1 MTERTAPDPGAIA
14 CPFVAFEGD
23 RDERSDR
30 PDHRHRCYAEV
41 RPAPRAAAHQGAFC
55 LSPGFAA
62 CPSFQDWARREAAR
76 ARVAA
81 ASSLADEDLAGL
93 ARGSTDRRAKA
104 DVADAD
110 DTDDVGGA
118 ERDDEADR
126 DAGGAGLAAWTGQPS
141 DAGTDADASEPP
153 MRNPQRD
160 WAAPPPWVVPG
171 GGSSGEP
178 AAPGFLTP
186 RRRRAPGD
194 APEAEAAGLS
204 GSRWLRDVVPG
215 ETLGDDILDR
225 PQERAADHDLERS
238 LAEDR
243 AARERVAG
251 SGADLAA
258 AAPPAGNAADAGLG
272 LGGTRLA
279 RRSASL
285 PTRPSLSDVSRPP
298 IERDT
303 AGPAWERPRRHEAF
317 PTLKTRMRL
326 PSLSRLTL
334 ATLALIVAAIV
345 LFSAPFL
352 FKFLGSSGGGDSIA
366 TPSPTPAS
374 TVSLAP
380 TESPAP
386 AAKVYVVKA
395 KDTISSIAS
404 KLGLTMAELLAANP
418 QVKNPD
424 KIAIGDELTI
434 PIAAPSEIISGASP
448 SP

>member
-1 MTERTAPDPGAIA
+1 MTERNAPDPGAIA

-81 ASSLADEDLAGL
+81 ATSAADEDLAGL
-93 ARGSTDRRAKA
+93 ARGSADRRTMG

-110 DTDDVGGA
+110 DTYDVGGP
-118 ERDDEADR
+118 ERDDESDR
-126 DAGGAGLAAWTGQPS
+126 GAEAAGLAAWTGRQG
-141 DAGTDADASEPP
+141 DAETDASEPP

-160 WAAPPPWVVPG
+160 WAAPPPWAVPG

-178 AAPGFLTP
+178 APPGFLTR

-194 APEAEAAGLS
+194 APEAEAVGLS
-204 GSRWLRDVVPG
+204 RSRWLRDVVPG
-215 ETLGDDILDR
+215 ETLGAAIPDPLHE
-225 PQERAADHDLERS
+225 PAADLDLDRS

-243 AARERVAG
+243 AARQRVARP
-251 SGADLAA
+251 GADRAA
-258 AAPPAGNAADAGLG
+258 AAFLAGSAAEAGLDP
-272 LGGTRLA
+272 GGSRPA
-279 RRSASL
+279 RPSAPL
-285 PTRPSLSDVSRPP
+285 PTRPSLSDVRRPP

-334 ATLALIVAAIV
+334 ATLALVVAAIV
-345 LFSAPFL
+345 LFSAPFMV
-352 FKFLGSSGGGDSIA
+352 KFLGGGGGGDAIA

-380 TESPAP
+380 TESPTPTAR
-386 AAKVYVVKA
+386 VYVVKA
-395 KDTISSIAS
+395 RDTISSIAS
-404 KLGLTMAELLAANP
+404 KLGLTTAELLAANP

-424 KIAIGDELTI
+424 KIAIGDVLTI
-434 PIAAPSEIISGASP
+434 PTAAPSEIISGASP